1 MPMTT
6 WPLSPIYELDSG
18 SRSSYLPHSYSSSYN
33 TFSPPPESAKDHR
46 HISTNPVD
54 VDIDA
59 EATHGE
65 DPLYKLLCKTSHA
78 LAAYAQTFPVVNS
91 EKGEPI
97 VTTAPKHRMKKIKN
111 ALTQRKRIVP
121 ILTILFLVLTFS
133 YLAVRSQEIYDSNE
147 DERGWIWTAA
157 SDGATQD
164 SPSLGEHDEYRAE
177 VDYLGVWTAVG
188 PSDVPSG
195 ILE

>member
-78 LAAYAQTFPVVNS
+78 LAAYAQTLPVVNS

-97 VTTAPKHRMKKIKN
+97 
-111 ALTQRKRIVP
+111 RIVP